1 MKLDEFIESDEF
13 MSAAAYRVSD
23 HGRRALESKDPSIPS
38 DYRTI
43 LWVIEFQGFDHL
55 SRIQLLDKRVL
66 ADCLAEMD
74 ELRLIERVHAS
85 DGETGS
91 SSAVTSRTP
100 APVYA
105 VTADDSVIARTSL
118 SEHGA
123 YLSEQRLK
131 NRPALA
137 KAPSDT
143 TILIVEDDPDQLALA
158 DLRVSMAGYGVRVA
172 RSQAALLLSLAR
184 DGTPDLVLLDV
195 QLPDGDGFEILS
207 KLRRLRSFESL
218 PIVMLTAKTDP
229 EDIVKGLRLGADG
242 YITKPYSKNIL
253 ADAIRRIFGQVKK

>member
-1 MKLDEFIESDEF
+1 MTF
-13 MSAAAYRVSD
+13 MSATAYRVSD
-23 HGRRALESKDPSIPS
+23 NGRKALESKDPSIPS

-43 LWVIEFQGFDHL
+43 LWVMEFQGFDHL

-66 ADCLAEMD
+66 ADFLAEME
-74 ELRLIERVHAS
+74 ELRLIERVHPS
-85 DGETGS
+85 DGETS
-91 SSAVTSRTP
+91 TPTVTSPTP

-105 VTADDSVIARTSL
+105 VTADDSVIARTAL

-172 RSQAALLLSLAR
+172 RSQAALLLSLAKH
-184 DGTPDLVLLDV
+184 GTPDLVLLDV

-229 EDIVKGLRLGADG
+229 EDIVKGLTLGADG

-253 ADAIRRIFGQVKK
+253 ADAIRRIFGQA